1 VERAGGN
8 VLKEQWNRMQGE
20 TYALP
25 DCQQRSSI
33 KFALHDMGQEE
44 KLALSESISSSGFAM
59 SIVKVK
65 GAAGKIVHSKSQT
78 WGITLSHGS
87 PSRPVIKT
95 NEEMTILRETH
106 YLKTRAKKAT

>member
-1 VERAGGN
+1 
-8 VLKEQWNRMQGE
+8 MQGE

-25 DCQQRSSI
+25 NCQQRSSI

-44 KLALSESISSSGFAM
+44 KLAQSESISISSSGFAM

-78 WGITLSHGS
+78 WGITLNHGS